1 MAEET
6 PPTTSESG
14 TGLRQRVWAGLI
26 TRKTRVF
33 SRWPWIARLVAFVAY
48 AATGAAL
55 WGTGYG
61 IIRLPWLAIDDVV
74 VVGTDQVDV
83 RAIHDAAG
91 IRRGSPLLALDVN
104 AVTAGVKSVPWV
116 RDVRVSRHLPGR
128 VRVEVVE
135 RAPIAVFQ
143 LDRCYLMDEEGFVT
157 PLNGRTVPDLPI
169 VTGLKAVPFPQRESL
184 EPAGRALAVVA
195 EFPVLRNT
203 VSELSLAD
211 STRMVLILSPRGTPV
226 SLPRLTGRDRLV
238 MLASVIAYEP
248 DLLMTASHLDARF
261 LGHLAVTS
269 SPSSNGNRM

>member
-1 MAEET
+1 MTEEV
-6 PPTTSESG
+6 PPKTSESG
-14 TGLRQRVWAGLI
+14 TGPSRRVWEGFV
-26 TRKTRVF
+26 TRRMRVL
-33 SRWPWIARLVAFVAY
+33 SRWPWIARIVSFVAY
-48 AATGAAL
+48 VAAGAVL

-61 IIRLPWLAIDDVV
+61 IIRLPLLAIHDVI
-74 VVGTDQVDV
+74 VVGTDRVDA
-83 RAIHDAAG
+83 RTIRDAAG

-104 AVTAGVKSVPWV
+104 AVIAGVKSVPWV

-135 RAPIAVFQ
+135 RTPVAVFQ

-169 VTGLKAVPFPQRESL
+169 VTGLQGTPFPRREEL

-195 EFPVLRNT
+195 EFPLLRNT

-211 STRMVLILSPRGTPV
+211 SARMVLILSPRGTPV
-226 SLPRLTGRDRLV
+226 SLPRIPGRDRLV

-261 LGHLAVTS
+261 LGHLAVSS
-269 SPSSNGNRM
+269 SPSANGDRI